1 VEFSGCLGTDVP
13 SRVERQKTCGSLE
26 QNPKTLTI
34 KQQAKDLFYF
44 TILYILFSIFISPIT
59 KNTLRGGRQR
69 PKNCYWIFYVFTPT
83 DSSGGL
89 DPQPVALMGEVFKF
103 FKQNVLGNEGFSI
116 NGHTIL

>member
-1 VEFSGCLGTDVP
+1 MFPAESRGRKPVRVWTLG
-13 SRVERQKTCGSLE
+13 
-26 QNPKTLTI
+26 QNPETLTI